1 MANIQFKVFSELY
14 GETDAVICDL
24 NEAIRIGYCPC
35 GDGCDYVF
43 TEHELRQLKSG
54 YKEHEF
60 IPSST
65 LPEPLNWV
73 ALMRIDGNKLLLPK
87 TFRFN
92 KQQYASV
99 KSVLSTAGGAYNKNT
114 FVFKEDATVVY
125 DRIINGENFNLK
137 KKFQFFGTPD
147 NLADRLVKLADIKDS
162 DRILEPS
169 AGQGSIIK
177 AINRVLPKMMVEC
190 LELMPQNKLELESIN
205 TAVIIGEDFLK
216 HTENVLFDKI
226 IANPPFSKNQDIDHI
241 LHMHKLLNDGGR
253 IVSIASKHWQTSEN
267 KKEKSFREWLSQND
281 ATLYE
286 LAGGEFKE
294 SGTSIASVII
304 VIDKKK

>member
-54 YKEHEF
+54 YSEHEF

-65 LPEPLNWV
+65 LAEPLNWV

-99 KSVLSTAGGAYNKNT
+99 KNVLSIAGGIYNKNT
-114 FVFKEDATVVY
+114 FVFKEDAMVVY

-147 NLADRLVKLADIKDS
+147 NLADRLVQLADIKDS

-177 AINRVLPKMMVEC
+177 AINRVLPKMMIEC
-190 LELMPQNKLELESIN
+190 LELMPQNKSELESID
-205 TAVIIGEDFLK
+205 TAVIIGDDFLK
-216 HTENVLFDKI
+216 HTETILFDKI

-241 LHMHKLLNDGGR
+241 LHMYKLLNEGGR
-253 IVSIASKHWQTSEN
+253 IVSIASKHWQKSEN
-267 KKEKSFREWLSQND
+267 KKEKSFKEFLSQNN
-281 ATLYE
+281 ATFHE

-304 VIDKKK
+304 VIDKK